1 MAQQVDPAAWVTA
14 VMQVRSLPENFHMPW
29 AQPKK
34 KEKKSQPR
42 SAVRHGKRMSLTVKL
57 DFQDTFSNSFIGSQE
72 VR

>member
-34 KEKKSQPR
+34 KEKKKKKVNLGVLSGMER
-42 SAVRHGKRMSLTVKL
+42 ECH
-57 DFQDTFSNSFIGSQE
+57 
-72 VR
+72 